1 MRTPVQVMRT
11 AGITHAE
18 VSVESVRI
26 EHTFITSIQH
36 QVTQTIMT
44 KKTCTFLLLWCLCS
58 TTTILAFLL
67 SSGAS
72 IVVRHRPSSSRVL
85 GTIGNDDFSKIFGKQ
100 EAAERRTRDLAREYH
115 PPPKKP
121 FIDTDTDGSNDES
134 NTDNTKQQQVE
145 SIVSQGSDV
154 KQVKTEKVIRK
165 KYVPPPR
172 L

>member
-1 MRTPVQVMRT
+1 
-11 AGITHAE
+11 
-18 VSVESVRI
+18 
-26 EHTFITSIQH
+26 
-36 QVTQTIMT
+36 MT

-172 L
+172 LWRVGGETRGREWNIQLSSCNTQKR